1 MSKQLF
7 FEGFPLPRQKEAYT
21 APKSPPAEAWP
32 TNLYQPFEQAIS
44 INPDYFTLFNDLSG
58 ISKKKRILASIAVP
72 EVKRVI
78 NTGTLSRSA
87 ASRMKRAINY
97 ISLISKPKRVK
108 NIAKNYEFT
117 FKTNFIT
124 LTLSDHQKHSDN
136 FIKTKMLKNFIDS
149 LRKRYP
155 AISYIWKAETQNNGN
170 IHFHIITDH
179 FIPTSYI
186 NNRWN
191 KIQWNYGY
199 LHTYMSKKGH
209 MHAPSCE
216 VRKVKSDKDLQKYMR
231 KYLLKGISGKS
242 ASDITAEI
250 DSLKNRIAF
259 CNNSESKEVLKNKL
273 ITAIRSLAEASKRK
287 ITGKIWGCSDN
298 LLLKPYSTHVNQLSH
313 EDRELLFSNPIIV
326 ESPYF
331 TVFSLSDFK
340 KFINEFSSY
349 SKSFIVNHYKKL
361 IHPIKIPDLV
371 YSTESNYR
379 YS

>member
-1 MSKQLF
+1 MSKQLY

-21 APKSPPAEAWP
+21 AHKQATTAEFP
-32 TNLYQPFEQAIS
+32 TRLWQPIEQAIS
-44 INPDYFTLFNDLSG
+44 MNPDYFTLFNDLSG
-58 ISKKKRILASIAVP
+58 ISKRKKILASIAIP

-78 NTGTLSRSA
+78 NTGTLSRGA

-97 ISLISKPKRVK
+97 ISLISKPKKVK

-124 LTLSDHQKHSDN
+124 LTLSDKQKHTDN
-136 FIKTKMLKNFIDS
+136 FIKTKMLKNFIDA

-155 AISYIWKAETQNNGN
+155 AISYVWKAETQNNGN

-199 LHTYMSKKGH
+199 LNRYMSKTGH

-231 KYLLKGISGKS
+231 KYMLKGLSGKT
-242 ASDITAEI
+242 TAEIQSEI

-259 CNNSESKEVLKNKL
+259 STDTKNSDELRSKL

-287 ITGKIWGCSDN
+287 ITGKLWGCSDN
-298 LLLKPYSTHVNQLSH
+298 LLLPPYKTLVNTLSH
-313 EDRELLFSNPIIV
+313 EDRELLFSNPVIV
-326 ESPYF
+326 ESNYF
-331 TVFSLSDFK
+331 TVFSLVNFR
-340 KFINEFSSY
+340 KFINDFSNY

-361 IHPIKIPDLV
+361 IHPIKIPDLI
-371 YSTESNYR
+371 YSTDSNYS

>member
-7 FEGFPLPRQKEAYT
+7 FEGFPLPRHKEAYT
-21 APKSPPAEAWP
+21 APKTAP
-32 TNLYQPFEQAIS
+32 TERYPTKLWQPIEQAIS

-58 ISKKKRILASIAVP
+58 ISKRQRILAAMPTPQVT
-72 EVKRVI
+72 RVI
-78 NTGTLSRSA
+78 NTGTLSRGA

-124 LTLSDHQKHSDN
+124 LTLSDKQMHSDN
-136 FIKTKMLKNFIDS
+136 FIKTKLLKNFIDS

-155 AISYIWKAETQNNGN
+155 AISYVWKAETQNNGN

-179 FIPTSYI
+179 FIPTGYI

-199 LHTYMSKKGH
+199 LKSYMSKTGH
-209 MHAPSCE
+209 MRAPSCE

-231 KYLLKGISGKS
+231 KYLLKGLSNKTTAEIN
-242 ASDITAEI
+242 AEI
-250 DSLKNRIAF
+250 DSLKNKIAF
-259 CNNSESKEVLKNKL
+259 CNSISDGDILKSKL

-287 ITGKIWGCSDN
+287 ITGKVWGCADN
-298 LLLKPYSTHVNQLSH
+298 LLLPPYKTLVNHLSI

-326 ESPYF
+326 ESSYF

-340 KFINEFSSY
+340 KFIQNFSSY
-349 SKSFIVNHYKKL
+349 SKSFIVTHYSKL
-361 IHPIKIPDLV
+361 IHPIKIPDLI
-371 YSTESNYR
+371 YSTDSNYS